1 MGGSI
6 SHEYHF
12 LAPVGDEV
20 LSICTN
26 CGHSTKFDDQSDS
39 LENACGKCKASDLTK
54 SRGIEIGHTFYLGD
68 TYTAR
73 QKAEYLQ
80 NCGKP
85 AILQMGCMGIG
96 VTRLIAAAVETL
108 SNEREIRWPNTLAP
122 FQVCIVPPKGGSKEE
137 KAIPHYVEDIYKQLN
152 SFSELDDSIVI
163 DDRKK
168 STIGQRL
175 IEAKW

>member
-12 LAPVGDEV
+12 LAPLGDEV
-20 LSICTN
+20 MSICAN

-68 TYTAR
+68 AYTVR
-73 QKAEYLQ
+73 QKAEYQQ
-80 NCGKP
+80 NSGKP
-85 AILQMGCMGIG
+85 AIFQMGCMGIG

-108 SNEREIRWPNTLAP
+108 SNEREIRWPFTLAP

-137 KAIPHYVEDIYKQLN
+137 KAVPHHAENIYNQLN
-152 SFSELDDSIVI
+152 SFGELDDSIVI

-168 STIGQRL
+168 LTIGQRL